1 MVSRRDS
8 SILSFCSLLFQYKHF
23 FKKLPDQ
30 SVRVGWFP
38 ADCVQIQ
45 TATPHQNKS
54 GE

>member
-8 SILSFCSLLFQYKHF
+8 SILSFYSLLFQYF
-23 FKKLPDQ
+23 LFKKLPDQ